1 VPHFPAATTVQ
12 QAGLCSVVIPT
23 SNRKNRLLRTIRSI
37 QAQTYESLEIV
48 VSNDGSTDGTLEAV
62 DELNDARIVLV
73 SSDRRTGVSEARNR
87 GIAASS
93 GEFIAVCDDDDFW
106 APGKLTGQIEQLI
119 KDRSDWAYCF
129 EVVVDDML
137 RPLYEGRPLPGPD
150 FMKRMSSGNPIP
162 GGCSSVVARRR
173 LLDDTGWF
181 DPQFSML
188 ADWDLWVRFAAVS
201 EPSVWPSAGVLYVS
215 HPSQMSRDMRSVDAE
230 FQRFLTKIEPHRRV
244 HGHLEVEAIHLWM
257 GTKQWQS
264 GRRLDAARLLM
275 MDKTLRQR
283 KAGARVLAVCAAKE
297 LGLRRRR
304 SFESDAV
311 IAVDAVRALLHHD
324 HGVAIE
330 QTPWPTPTDPEL
342 FPTVAGWQDEPSPGN
357 GGP

>member
-1 VPHFPAATTVQ
+1 
-12 QAGLCSVVIPT
+12 VIPT

-87 GIAASS
+87 GIAAAS

-106 APGKLTGQIEQLI
+106 APGKLAGQIEQLNN
-119 KDRSDWAYCF
+119 DGSDWAYCF

-137 RPLYEGRPLPGPD
+137 RPLYEGRSLPGPD

-162 GGCSSVVARRR
+162 GGCSGVVARRR
-173 LLDDTGWF
+173 LLDQTGWF
-181 DPQFSML
+181 DPDFSMF
-188 ADWDLWVRFAAVS
+188 ADWELWVRFAAVS
-201 EPSVWPSAGVLYVS
+201 EPSVWPSAGVLYVA
-215 HPSQMSRDMRSVDAE
+215 HPSQMSRDMRTVDAE
-230 FQRFLTKIEPHRRV
+230 FQRLLIKMEPHRRT

-275 MDKTLRQR
+275 VDKTLLQR
-283 KAGARVLAVCAAKE
+283 RAGARVLAVCMAKE
-297 LGLRRRR
+297 FGLRRRR
-304 SFESDAV
+304 SFDIDAV
-311 IAVDAVRALLHHD
+311 AAVDAVRALLHHE

-342 FPTVAGWQDEPSPGN
+342 FLTVPGWHDESSHGQ
-357 GGP
+357 